1 MDIISLQEQLT
12 SLPEL
17 QGRASYETEDLRH
30 ELDILQHDYDIEE
43 AKETL
48 KLYEIYKEE
57 SNKSIMEKKVKS
69 EIKIKLQQ
77 KELSIITAKSK
88 WKAKEVESETLNK
101 KLMALC
107 KLSDIA
113 VEEIKLGLHT
123 NLPEQKEEVKNEK
136 VSSSGSNKSQW

>member
-17 QGRASYETEDLRH
+17 QGKASYETEDLRH
-30 ELDILQHDYDIEE
+30 ELDILQHEYDIEE

-57 SNKSIMEKKVKS
+57 SNKSIMEKKVKA

-88 WKAKEVESETLNK
+88 WKAREVESETLNK
-101 KLMALC
+101 KLMSLC

-123 NLPEQKEEVKNEK
+123 NLPVAKEVRNEK
-136 VSSSGSNKSQW
+136 DSSSGSEKSKW